1 MIQRIVRE
9 NILGWEQMVESLLN
23 RNAQIRID
31 NENST
36 TNLFEFNQALAH
48 LHDEVAPHY
57 YRARAFKD
65 ALDKL
70 IDRTIKGQ
78 LEGKNEGARRA
89 AGIHACQ
96 FFLIGNTQYN
106 LFDYLDQWNH
116 IELLLEGLMKSIKF
130 KADAKITN
138 NSLLNLER
146 GLVR

>member
-1 MIQRIVRE
+1 MIQRVVRE
-9 NILGWEQMVESLLN
+9 NVPGWEQMVESFLH

-36 TNLFEFNQALAH
+36 TKLFEFNQALAH
-48 LHDEVAPHY
+48 LHDEVAPYY

-78 LEGKNEGARRA
+78 LEGKNEAARRA
-89 AGIHACQ
+89 AGIHTCQ
-96 FFLIGNTQYN
+96 CFLIEGTAYN